1 MGRIAESRHGPGLV
15 GRVDLAQILPA
26 RLHALIGIGPQLS
39 RYALVSLAALVLD
52 FSLYLAL
59 TSGGMKPVL
68 AGVIGYAAG
77 TVLHYVLSARFVF
90 DAAATDKVQARL
102 FGEFALSGLVGI
114 GITALVI
121 ALATGAPACRRCRP
135 RCWPRPR
142 ASCWCSPCG
151 ETSCSRGSGTCAS
164 AVAGDLRQADG
175 WRAPRCSSPRNF
187 VPESPPSRNTPP
199 SRNPRS
205 RSLRAAV
212 RVARCD
218 RRSER
223 WIAYWITMP
232 EWFHKLLPLWLVP
245 TDNSDRCGDW
255 QC

>member
-1 MGRIAESRHGPGLV
+1 MGRIAESRHEPGLV
-15 GRVDLAQILPA
+15 GRADLAQILPA

-59 TSGGMKPVL
+59 TSCGMKPVL

-121 ALATGAPACRRCRP
+121 ALATGAAGLPALP
-135 RCWPRPR
+135 
-142 ASCWCSPCG
+142 AKVL
-151 ETSCSRGSGTCAS
+151 A
-164 AVAGDLRQADG
+164 AGVSFLLVFTLR
-175 WRAPRCSSPRNF
+175 RNF
-187 VPESPPSRNTPP
+187 VFARLERVRFSCRGRSTPS
-199 SRNPRS
+199 
-205 RSLRAAV
+205 
-212 RVARCD
+212 
-218 RRSER
+218 
-223 WIAYWITMP
+223 
-232 EWFHKLLPLWLVP
+232 
-245 TDNSDRCGDW
+245 
-255 QC
+255 

>member
-26 RLHALIGIGPQLS
+26 RMHALIGIGPQLS

-68 AGVIGYAAG
+68 AGVVGYAAG

-121 ALATGAPACRRCRP
+121 ALATGAGLAALPAKVLAAA
-135 RCWPRPR
+135 
-142 ASCWCSPCG
+142 ASFLLVF
-151 ETSCSRGSGTCAS
+151 A
-164 AVAGDLRQADG
+164 LR
-175 WRAPRCSSPRNF
+175 RNF
-187 VPESPPSRNTPP
+187 VF
-199 SRNPRS
+199 
-205 RSLRAAV
+205 
-212 RVARCD
+212 ARLGHMRFSCR
-218 RRSER
+218 RRS
-223 WIAYWITMP
+223 TP
-232 EWFHKLLPLWLVP
+232 
-245 TDNSDRCGDW
+245 S
-255 QC
+255 

>member
-1 MGRIAESRHGPGLV
+1 MGR
-15 GRVDLAQILPA
+15 DLRGEWTSPRCLPA

-39 RYALVSLAALVLD
+39 RYALVSLAALALD

-121 ALATGAPACRRCRP
+121 ALATGAGLAALPAKVL
-135 RCWPRPR
+135 
-142 ASCWCSPCG
+142 A
-151 ETSCSRGSGTCAS
+151 A
-164 AVAGDLRQADG
+164 AVSFLLVFALR
-175 WRAPRCSSPRNF
+175 RNF
-187 VPESPPSRNTPP
+187 VF
-199 SRNPRS
+199 
-205 RSLRAAV
+205 
-212 RVARCD
+212 ARLGHMRFSCR
-218 RRSER
+218 RRS
-223 WIAYWITMP
+223 TP
-232 EWFHKLLPLWLVP
+232 
-245 TDNSDRCGDW
+245 S
-255 QC
+255 

>member
-121 ALATGAPACRRCRP
+121 ALATGAAGLPALP
-135 RCWPRPR
+135 AKVLAAA
-142 ASCWCSPCG
+142 ASFLLVF
-151 ETSCSRGSGTCAS
+151 A
-164 AVAGDLRQADG
+164 LR
-175 WRAPRCSSPRNF
+175 RNF
-187 VPESPPSRNTPP
+187 VF
-199 SRNPRS
+199 
-205 RSLRAAV
+205 
-212 RVARCD
+212 ARLGHMRFSCR
-218 RRSER
+218 RRS
-223 WIAYWITMP
+223 TP
-232 EWFHKLLPLWLVP
+232 
-245 TDNSDRCGDW
+245 S
-255 QC
+255 